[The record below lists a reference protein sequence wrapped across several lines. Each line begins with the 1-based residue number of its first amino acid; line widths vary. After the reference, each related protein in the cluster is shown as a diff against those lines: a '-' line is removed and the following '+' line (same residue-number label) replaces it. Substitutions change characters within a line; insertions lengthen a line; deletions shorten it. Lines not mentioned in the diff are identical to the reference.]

1 MEDREAKYIAAYHIK
16 DDLAKEKAILIEQ
29 LYAGSVDG
37 FFGINDNGMSP
48 DEMISATH
56 RIEEITRILDAVRLG
71 SYKIND

>member
-1 MEDREAKYIAAYHIK
+1 MEDRDAKYIAAYHIK

-37 FFGINDNGMSP
+37 FFGINNTGMSP
-48 DEMISATH
+48 DEMIAATL